1 MNIPCKI
8 LIVDDDKTVLRSLE
22 LLLDKIAPSLETLA
36 SPNQLPER
44 LRDFNPDIVLLD
56 MNFTAGKNTGNEGL
70 YWLREMKVI
79 SPETIVVLFTAY
91 ADIDLAV
98 KGMKEGAMDFIVKPW
113 NNEKLINTLKTACQL
128 KMNQSQINTLSKEN
142 QTLKAELNKKVVHII
157 GQSEPIQEILKLSD
171 KIAGTDTN
179 VLITGENGTGKEL
192 IAKHIHNKSNRAGG
206 PLVHVDLTTIN
217 EQLFES
223 ELFGHVKGAFTD
235 AKTDR
240 TGRLEAA
247 NGGTLFLDEIGN
259 MPLTFQA
266 KLLTVLQNRII
277 TPVGSNKP
285 IHTDIRLITATNK
298 NLESLIGKGLFR
310 EDLYYRINTIRI
322 ELPPLRK
329 RGNDIILLSEY
340 FMDEYAKKYNKGK
353 LNLTKET
360 REKILEYPWPGN
372 IRELRHGVEKA
383 VILNETG
390 KITPEDLFF
399 NNKMRKQ
406 PSESWPL
413 KFEEIEKKAIIRA
426 LANQQGVLT
435 EAAKELG
442 LTRQTLYNKLKKY
455 NIDNT
460 RYS

>member
-1 MNIPCKI
+1 
-8 LIVDDDKTVLRSLE
+8 
-22 LLLDKIAPSLETLA
+22 
-36 SPNQLPER
+36 
-44 LRDFNPDIVLLD
+44 
-56 MNFTAGKNTGNEGL
+56 
-70 YWLREMKVI
+70 
-79 SPETIVVLFTAY
+79 
-91 ADIDLAV
+91 
-98 KGMKEGAMDFIVKPW
+98 
-113 NNEKLINTLKTACQL
+113 
-128 KMNQSQINTLSKEN
+128 
-142 QTLKAELNKKVVHII
+142 
-157 GQSEPIQEILKLSD
+157 
-171 KIAGTDTN
+171 
-179 VLITGENGTGKEL
+179 
-192 IAKHIHNKSNRAGG
+192 
-206 PLVHVDLTTIN
+206 
-217 EQLFES
+217 
-223 ELFGHVKGAFTD
+223 
-235 AKTDR
+235 
-240 TGRLEAA
+240 
-247 NGGTLFLDEIGN
+247 

-266 KLLTVLQNRII
+266 KLLTILQNRII

-372 IRELRHGVEKA
+372 IRELRHGIEKA